1 MAPRE
6 PFKVHSLS
14 KHIEDTKKGL
24 SAEAQYNRRPAVKSA
39 AAAVKKEPVAQGFF
53 ANNSDSDESSD
64 SDSDSDDGSDYIKR
78 LLPAHAKAPAKAP
91 ATAKATNHDEIAD
104 SDAERTKKTG
114 VKKEPESSD
123 TSDSSDSD
131 SDSDASA
138 NGTKTNGTNG
148 VSIKNE
154 VTSSSSDSG
163 SDSESD
169 SESES
174 ESDEPAAA
182 KPTAKPAAK
191 KPEPEPSSSSSE
203 SESDSESE
211 SEAESV
217 KAVETV
223 KPAVNGTTTSSS
235 GTSESDTSEESDSD
249 SDEESGESAAA
260 DESIHM
266 ADRTGREVALP
277 NFIAPDFVLRKGDDG
292 SDVARVCSQANT
304 DGKQVWY
311 FTVPAN
317 VPISVIQDMEIPMDQ
332 GSRGER
338 VFSHGGEDYGVS
350 FESMAPKSSIQILV
364 PSADSSQYQRG
375 KLQVLT
381 ATQMVQANTAQ
392 HRDRSTSSCRCAAS
406 RTWAAAPSAPRR
418 SARPGLSP
426 RASRPASSRS
436 A

>member
-24 SAEAQYNRRPAVKSA
+24 SAEAQYNRRPAVKS

-114 VKKEPESSD
+114 VKKEPESSG

-148 VSIKNE
+148 VSIKKE

-174 ESDEPAAA
+174 ESESDEPA
-182 KPTAKPAAK
+182 TAKAAAK

-418 SARPGLSP
+418 SARPGRSP